1 MWSKLLTGIT
11 RPSSFSCSLI
21 GQWNMRLF
29 IIRNWSQL
37 QSSSYWNQNSYDP
50 GGWRG
55 DLLVRTSFQGPR
67 FNSQFPLRSS
77 HSPLSSSSFRDS
89 EIFTQVH
96 LQANHQCTFKENRSA
111 QLSHD
116 YGDFFWYIW
125 IWGTYC
131 FSYFSGCDNKSDK
144 GEAWLA
150 HSLKVQSF
158 LAWKAWQQEPEVA
171 DHLAVTVRQQRA
183 INAVSFWIGLIFQP
197 KKCDAC
203 TLSGNIF
210 FFQLTSSRKSLMDNL
225 RDLFPFQLLIR

>member
-1 MWSKLLTGIT
+1 MWSELLTGIT
-11 RPSSFSCSLI
+11 GPSSFGCSLI

-67 FNSQFPLRSS
+67 FNSQFPLHSS

-89 EIFTQVH
+89 DSFTQVH
-96 LQANHQCTFKENRSA
+96 LQANHQCTFKENRSV
-111 QLSHD
+111 QLPHD

-131 FSYFSGCDNKSDK
+131 FIYFSGCYNRSDK
-144 GEAWLA
+144 GEACLT

-171 DHLAVTVRQQRA
+171 DQLAVSQTTESNKRC
-183 INAVSFWIGLIFQP
+183 VSFWTGLIFQP

-203 TLSGNIF
+203 ILSGNIF
-210 FFQLTSSRKSLMDNL
+210 FFSINL
-225 RDLFPFQLLIR
+225 I